1 VTAYYV
7 LGITFVLF
15 AFGLF
20 AFGMSRGNFPPTPRG
35 GRVLMA
41 IGGLIAV
48 VTFVVLVSTTER
60 EHPREEAA
68 EKKAEQAEAKGEAT
82 GKATPAGGAIQVVE
96 KEYSI
101 TLPGGDTVKAG
112 KLEFAIDNEGKIQHD
127 VEIENA
133 PKKPKTRLIDPGKNV
148 SLEADLKA
156 GKYTLICTVPGHEQL
171 GMKTDIR
178 VGKGG

>member
-20 AFGMSRGNFPPTPRG
+20 AIGVTREDFPPTLRG
-35 GRVLMA
+35 GRVVMA
-41 IGGLIAV
+41 IAGLIAL
-48 VTFVVLVSTTER
+48 VTFAVLVSTTEP

-68 EKKAEQAEAKGEAT
+68 EKAAEKKAEE
-82 GKATPAGGAIQVVE
+82 AGGAKPGEAAGGAVQVAE

-101 TLPGGDTVKAG
+101 TLPGGDKLKSG
-112 KLEFAIDNEGKIQHD
+112 KLTLAVANQGKIPHD

-133 PKKPKTRLIDPGKNV
+133 PKKPKTPLIDPGKNV
-148 SLEADLKA
+148 SLEADLKP

-171 GMKTDIR
+171 GMKTDIQ
-178 VGKGG
+178 VGG

>member
-20 AFGMSRGNFPPTPRG
+20 AFGMTRGNFPPTPRG

-41 IGGLIAV
+41 IAGLIAV
-48 VTFVVLVSTTER
+48 VTFGVLVSTTER

-68 EKKAEQAEAKGEAT
+68 EKKAEEAGAAGAEKP
-82 GKATPAGGAIQVVE
+82 PAGGPVAVVE

-101 TLPGGDTVKAG
+101 TLPGGDSLKAG
-112 KLEFAIDNEGKIQHD
+112 KLQLAVANQGKIQHD
-127 VEIENA
+127 VEIQGA
-133 PKKPKTRLIDPGKNV
+133 PGSPRTPLIDPGKKV
-148 SLEADLKA
+148 GLATTLKA

-171 GMKTDIR
+171 GMKTEIQ
-178 VGKGG
+178 VK